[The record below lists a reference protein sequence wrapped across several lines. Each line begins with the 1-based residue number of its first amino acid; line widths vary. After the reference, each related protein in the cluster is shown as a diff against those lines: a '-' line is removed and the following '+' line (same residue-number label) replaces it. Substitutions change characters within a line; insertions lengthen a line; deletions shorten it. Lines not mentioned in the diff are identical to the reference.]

1 MGAACTER
9 ILLETLDKISEL
21 KSVHQSSKKNQHLWC
36 EEPTEKFSRNANEKD
51 KKKKSN
57 TGDCE
62 SYMGNWIFCGRGLNP
77 WERSNNIW
85 EKDSYFRKI
94 WVCTL
99 KSFAKYR
106 VKLPKNINNKLNS
119 VFCINVF
126 IFTELQGNAQ
136 IFSVW
141 GSMSF
146 DLQVDRKEFQNPSK
160 FFCIPF

>member
-1 MGAACTER
+1 MEAVKR
-9 ILLETLDKISEL
+9 ISICD
-21 KSVHQSSKKNQHLWC
+21 VKNQLRSSHGMQMRR
-36 EEPTEKFSRNANEKD
+36 TE
-51 KKKKSN
+51 KKKSN

-62 SYMGNWIFCGRGLNP
+62 SYMGNWIFCGRDPNP
-77 WERSNNIW
+77 SERSNNIW

-126 IFTELQGNAQ
+126 IFTELQGNTQ
-136 IFSVW
+136 ILVW
-141 GSMSF
+141 GSLSF
-146 DLQVDRKEFQNPSK
+146 DLQMDGKEFQNPSK
-160 FFCIPF
+160 FCCIPC